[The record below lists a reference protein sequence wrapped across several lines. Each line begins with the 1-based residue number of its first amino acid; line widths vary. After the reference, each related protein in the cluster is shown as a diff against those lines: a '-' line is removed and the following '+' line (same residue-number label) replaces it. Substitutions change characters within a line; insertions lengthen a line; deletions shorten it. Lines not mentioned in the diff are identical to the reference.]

1 MTTTKKTRF
10 RTDRDVRLLKPRSE
24 RYEAWDTLTP
34 GFGVRVS
41 PAGRKS
47 FFWLYR
53 FEGLARRMTFGT
65 YPRLSLTKAR
75 ARQAEAAEILEVDE
89 KDPGADLVK
98 TKRANRD
105 APTVNDLAADYMEKH
120 AKRKKRSWRQDEY
133 YLDRDILPAIGRKK
147 AVDVVRK
154 DIISILDDIVQ
165 RGAPIAANRALSV
178 IRKMFRFGVS
188 QDIIPH
194 NPCEAIEEP
203 SKERKCDRV
212 LDEHEIKTLWN
223 KLESDDVAMTDR
235 TRSAIK
241 LLLVTAQRRV
251 EVTSARWSDIDLSS
265 GWWTIPAE
273 ITKNGLPHRVPLSP
287 LAIRIFKSVG
297 SGDSDFVFPYD
308 DGKRPI
314 RPDAVTKALRKNESV
329 LKIDYFTPHDLR
341 RTTASH
347 MASSR
352 VPRLTIGK
360 ILNHAEKRKDD
371 PHAEEDETRPEEW
384 VHHGGPD
391 PTLDVPV

>member
-1 MTTTKKTRF
+1 M
-10 RTDRDVRLLKPRSE
+10 
-24 RYEAWDTLTP
+24 
-34 GFGVRVS
+34 
-41 PAGRKS
+41 
-47 FFWLYR
+47 
-53 FEGLARRMTFGT
+53 
-65 YPRLSLTKAR
+65 
-75 ARQAEAAEILEVDE
+75 
-89 KDPGADLVK
+89 
-98 TKRANRD
+98 
-105 APTVNDLAADYMEKH
+105 
-120 AKRKKRSWRQDEY
+120 
-133 YLDRDILPAIGRKK
+133 
-147 AVDVVRK
+147 
-154 DIISILDDIVQ
+154 
-165 RGAPIAANRALSV
+165 
-178 IRKMFRFGVS
+178 
-188 QDIIPH
+188 
-194 NPCEAIEEP
+194 
-203 SKERKCDRV
+203 
-212 LDEHEIKTLWN
+212 LDEHESKTLWN
-223 KLESDDVAMTDR
+223 KLESDDVALTDR
-235 TRSAIK
+235 IRSAIK

-360 ILNHAEKRKDD
+360 ILNHAEPGVTATYDRHSYDPEKRQ
-371 PHAEEDETRPEEW
+371 ALIAWAR
-384 VHHGGPD
+384 
-391 PTLDVPV
+391 TLNRIVKGNKSIKVVNLKAG